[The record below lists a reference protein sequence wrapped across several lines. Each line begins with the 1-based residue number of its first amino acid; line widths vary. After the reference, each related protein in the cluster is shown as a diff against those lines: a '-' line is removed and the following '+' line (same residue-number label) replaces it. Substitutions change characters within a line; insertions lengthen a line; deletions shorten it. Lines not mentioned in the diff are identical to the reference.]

1 MPGEYDARIKD
12 LSVVKKGTSFTVDN
26 LSAADDFDVV
36 ADIEVGPSLNAV
48 LSRIQIW
55 ASVGNQTQLAQVQ
68 AQTYD
73 QNPAQAA
80 NGPRNE
86 RIVIPFNAL
95 TGVNEGDL
103 LQAVAT
109 LKVTTGVLTDF
120 SDAESEPFIFT
131 S

>member
-12 LSVVKKGTSFTVDN
+12 LSVVSKGTSFTVGT
-26 LSAADDFDVV
+26 LGAGQDFDVV

-48 LSRIQIW
+48 ITRIQVW
-55 ASVGNQTQLAQVQ
+55 ASVGNQTQLTRIQ

-73 QNPAQAA
+73 NTSPGAA
-80 NGPRNE
+80 SAPRNQ

-103 LQAVAT
+103 VQAVAT
-109 LKVTTGVLTDF
+109 LKITTGALTDF
-120 SDAESEPFIFT
+120 SDAASEPFVYT

>member
-1 MPGEYDARIKD
+1 
-12 LSVVKKGTSFTVDN
+12 
-26 LSAADDFDVV
+26 
-36 ADIEVGPSLNAV
+36 
-48 LSRIQIW
+48 
-55 ASVGNQTQLAQVQ
+55 VGNQTQLAQVQ